1 MAGSSHLLIHPIRD
15 VTVVNFRTSS
25 ILDALQVQQIG
36 EALYDLVDTRA
47 LTKIVVDFSEVKF
60 LSSSALGVLITLHK
74 KAAAIK
80 GRVVL
85 CGLRPELRR
94 VFEISRLDK
103 LLELRETEEQALAT
117 FGISTLG

>member
-15 VTVVNFRTSS
+15 VTVVNFRTSAV
-25 ILDALQVQQIG
+25 LDALQVQQIG
-36 EALYDLVDTRA
+36 EALYELVDARA
-47 LTKIVVDFSEVKF
+47 LTKIVVDFSDVKF

-80 GRVVL
+80 GRVLL

-103 LLELRETEEQALAT
+103 ILELHETEEQALAA

>member
-47 LTKIVVDFSEVKF
+47 LTKIVVDFSDVKF
-60 LSSSALGVLITLHK
+60 LSSSALGVLITLHR

-103 LLELRETEEQALAT
+103 LLDLHETEEQALAT

>member
-47 LTKIVVDFSEVKF
+47 LTKIVVDFSDVKF

-103 LLELRETEEQALAT
+103 LLDLHETEEQARAT